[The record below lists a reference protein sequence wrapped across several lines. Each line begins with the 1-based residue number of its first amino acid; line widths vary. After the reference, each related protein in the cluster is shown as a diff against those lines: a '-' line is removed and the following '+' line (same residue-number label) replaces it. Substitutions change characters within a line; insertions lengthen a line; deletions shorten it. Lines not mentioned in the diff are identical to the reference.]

1 MIFSSLWIY
10 MRKIHINNSTLYKCF
25 ESFFDIITTIKGP
38 KMNLNQVNK
47 HMVKKLN
54 NHEAF
59 PLHYPHLA
67 PPVCMGCWTKFN
79 SVSRLMKYKYKYNAI
94 QLHIFK
100 SRGAIQWV
108 PGRVKHKAE
117 TAVAGLLR
125 LKLGQPWIA
134 TTPCSIFAS
143 PFPLFWQQAKY
154 VASQASQG

>member
-1 MIFSSLWIY
+1 
-10 MRKIHINNSTLYKCF
+10 
-25 ESFFDIITTIKGP
+25 
-38 KMNLNQVNK
+38 MNLNQMNK
-47 HMVKKLN
+47 HMVRKLN

-79 SVSRLMKYKYKYNAI
+79 SVSRLMKYKYKNNAI
-94 QLHIFK
+94 QLHIFT

-134 TTPCSIFAS
+134 TTPCLLHIRVTLSIVLTTGQICSEPSKPRLTLKKKTWVRAVLSLPCKIVSFCGKKLIRKTR
-143 PFPLFWQQAKY
+143 FY
-154 VASQASQG
+154 